1 MTKRLSL
8 CHILLE
14 LQGLNPAYSC
24 DIGVTTLTA
33 ATTPKSKSTAAA
45 LSPARTNLCL
55 ALLMLLGFSL
65 GCSEFVVIGIESD
78 LATELGVSLATAGQL
93 ISVFALVYAIATPV
107 LALSTGRFRRYQLLV
122 CYSIVFVLGN
132 LVMALAPNFQ
142 VLFASR
148 IILGSVS
155 GALLAVGVT
164 YIPELLSPQQTS
176 LAISVVYGAFSV
188 AMVFVT
194 SIGKFVA
201 DTLDWHVAMYGT
213 LTFAV
218 LICGALV
225 AFMPRAG
232 QTDEP
237 ATFREQA
244 GLLREPSIITGMLIF
259 LFGVGSVYVFYG
271 YVTPYLEQVLGMGT
285 VEASTTLMAYGVFCL
300 ISNIL
305 GGWIDARFGMKALLV
320 TFVLQAA
327 ALLGLFAVGGTMPLA
342 LVFVFSLALLM
353 YLFSVSCI
361 THFMDVARSR
371 HPKSMV
377 LASSVEPMAF
387 NVGIS
392 FGTAVGGAVVSGVG
406 IAYVGAVGAAFS
418 LVAWA
423 LTLVTIKLARWER
436 KRAQAQAQVRY
447 SSLMMAIERKPHMQ
461 CVLFICYGNICRS
474 TMAESVFTELV
485 HRAGRAGEFVID
497 SAATSTEEIGNPP
510 HHGTVA
516 KLREVGIPVVAHRAR
531 QVRRAEYGDWDH
543 IVYMD
548 AENARGLRRIF
559 GDDPDGKISR
569 LLDWTERPGD
579 VADPWYTGNFDATY
593 RDVLAGCTAML
604 EQL

>member
-1 MTKRLSL
+1 MKRRISA
-8 CHILLE
+8 IL
-14 LQGLNPAYSC
+14 
-24 DIGVTTLTA
+24 
-33 ATTPKSKSTAAA
+33 
-45 LSPARTNLCL
+45 LCL
-55 ALLMLLGFSL
+55 ALLVLLGFSL

-107 LALSTGRFRRYQLLV
+107 LALGTGRFRRYQLLV

-142 VLFASR
+142 ALFISR
-148 IILGSVS
+148 IVLGSVS

-232 QTDEP
+232 QTDE
-237 ATFREQA
+237 QA

-285 VEASTTLMAYGVFCL
+285 VQASTTLMAYGVFCL

-342 LVFVFSLALLM
+342 LVFVFSLAMLM

-436 KRAQAQAQVRY
+436 KRA
-447 SSLMMAIERKPHMQ
+447 
-461 CVLFICYGNICRS
+461 
-474 TMAESVFTELV
+474 
-485 HRAGRAGEFVID
+485 RA
-497 SAATSTEEIGNPP
+497 
-510 HHGTVA
+510 
-516 KLREVGIPVVAHRAR
+516 
-531 QVRRAEYGDWDH
+531 
-543 IVYMD
+543 
-548 AENARGLRRIF
+548 
-559 GDDPDGKISR
+559 
-569 LLDWTERPGD
+569 
-579 VADPWYTGNFDATY
+579 
-593 RDVLAGCTAML
+593 
-604 EQL
+604 